1 MKKILVCISFI
12 FTLWGVNHAA
22 AQDSLSV
29 EVDSVQTEN
38 ASLTRLKIDASY
50 EPLSP
55 SKAAFYSAVLPGLG
69 QAYNGSYWK
78 IPLVYGGLGAGVYFY
93 KTNNDKFHE
102 YREAYKRRLA
112 GYEDDQFQ
120 GRISDEGLIQAQK
133 VFRRNK
139 EVSIF
144 FTIGWYILNIVDANV
159 EAHLKQFNVDDN
171 LSIKPDYNFDQSM
184 GQSSYG
190 LSLNYKF

>member
-1 MKKILVCISFI
+1 MKRGLICISLI
-12 FTLWGVNHAA
+12 FTLLGVNYAT
-22 AQDSLSV
+22 AQDSLAV
-29 EVDSVQTEN
+29 EVDSVKTEN
-38 ASLTRLKIDASY
+38 VPITRLKIDGSY

-69 QAYNGSYWK
+69 QAYNHSYWK

-93 KTNNDKFHE
+93 KRNNDKFHE

-144 FTIGWYILNIVDANV
+144 FTIAWYALNIVDANV

-171 LSIKPDYNFDQSM
+171 LSIKPDYNFDNVMQ
-184 GQSSYG
+184 QSSYG